1 MYPHGRHHVRQIAQG
16 WTDSHFHEFEISRKR
31 YGMPDPEEDLGES
44 RSTKRTI
51 RCIGCFGRE
60 AASGYHHDF
69 GDSLRHAIVVEDAV
83 SLATCA
89 SKAECLAGA
98 RACPPE
104 DCGGAYGYA
113 ELLEALLRGGVKSA
127 TAELRAG

>member
-1 MYPHGRHHVRQIAQG
+1 
-16 WTDSHFHEFEISRKR
+16 
-31 YGMPDPEEDLGES
+31 
-44 RSTKRTI
+44 
-51 RCIGCFGRE
+51 
-60 AASGYHHDF
+60 
-69 GDSLRHAIVVEDAV
+69 LRHAIVVENAV